1 MSSTAERPIYRHVI
15 VKRRGYIEPV
25 ASPEDLRRLRQQV
38 ESASPLDEDLKHL
51 FVKDTLRQT
60 MKKVMAWAGHG
71 DVAVEGD
78 QDGLDPGAVFAEAD
92 AMKLRGDE
100 RAKVK
105 YQPQEGV
112 IVARVNTKHIPGGTD
127 SLPSEPTMLLHPGF
141 EAADNA
147 EAEYLRCARELQA
160 EFEKFSDRKFLLM
173 DPEMRAGVTLVTV
186 CITPITAAPRVLV
199 GLELFCEF
207 HQTTRFGFVDTTGF
221 EVYSEIGEFPFTPP
235 TAMDLLMMM
244 KSRDAIIGASGGAT
258 GE

>member
-1 MSSTAERPIYRHVI
+1 MQERPVYRHVI

-38 ESASPLDEDLKHL
+38 ESESHIDEDLKHL

-60 MKKVMAWAGHG
+60 MKKVMAWSGRG

-78 QDGLDPGAVFAEAD
+78 KDGLDPGAVFAEAD

-100 RAKVK
+100 RAAVK

-112 IVARVNTKHIPGGTD
+112 IVARLNTKHVPGGTE
-127 SLPSEPTMLLHPGF
+127 SLPSEPTMLHHSGF
-141 EAADNA
+141 EAADNP

-160 EFEKFSDRKFLLM
+160 QFEQFSDRKFLLM
-173 DPEMRAGVTLVTV
+173 DPEMRSGVTLVTV
-186 CITPITAAPRVLV
+186 CITPITAAPQAQL

-207 HQTTRFGFVDTTGF
+207 HQTTRFGFVDMTGF

-235 TAMDLLMMM
+235 TAMDLMLMM
-244 KSRDAIIGASGGAT
+244 KSKDAIMGASDAAG
-258 GE
+258 